1 MIRRWGRY
9 VGVAYPLRIQLPI
22 MLSWAVGLTALFA
35 AASDTLDQWRPDGEL
50 AVTAVTLVIDML
62 LLRALDDL
70 RDHAYDVSHHPSR
83 PLPSGLVSQRDLGAL
98 VAVGTLSLL
107 LLNADRGPVFIA
119 LLLQLGYGLGVMT
132 VDWLTDWPPA
142 DRLWLGLALNL
153 PIQTLLS
160 LYVYVGFL
168 RAEHQ
173 RPDLAGLMILVAA
186 TLCGLCLELGRKTTR
201 YPRPGERTYVTVL
214 GPSVTSAAALA
225 AATTAAAIVLVI
237 LRPWHGDSS
246 VHAWGWLVLLPLVL
260 PAVAAL
266 RFSAGTPRW
275 PGPLLRGYLPAVYVS
290 FLAIGWLTK
299 GALS

>member
-9 VGVAYPLRIQLPI
+9 VTVAYPLRVQLPV

-35 AASDTLDQWRPDGEL
+35 AASHTIDHWRPDGES

-70 RDHAYDVSHHPSR
+70 RDHAYDLTHNPSR
-83 PLPSGLVSQRDLGAL
+83 PLPSGLVSPRDLEAL
-98 VAVGTLSLL
+98 VAVGAVALL
-107 LLNADRGPVFIA
+107 LLNAGRGPVFIA
-119 LLLQLGYGLGVMT
+119 LLVQLCYGIGVMT
-132 VDWLTDWPPA
+132 VDRLAGWPPA

-168 RAEHQ
+168 RAERQ
-173 RPDLAGLMILVAA
+173 QPDLVGLLILVAA

-201 YPRPGERTYVTVL
+201 HPRPGERTYVTVL
-214 GPSVTSAAALA
+214 GPAMTSTAAMA
-225 AATTAAAIVLVI
+225 AATAAAAIVLVI
-237 LRPWHGDSS
+237 LRPWHDDSP
-246 VHAWGWLVLLPLVL
+246 VHAWGWLVVLPLAL

-275 PGPLLRGYLPAVYVS
+275 PGPLLRSYLPAVYIS